1 MVSVRR
7 LLIQCHIMLNPK
19 YTSAFYTYARVCV
32 QWHKF
37 WLQHSSFTLYK
48 CSPFFFF
55 CTNYFATRWQH
66 RPRPV
71 SQSEKKRGRQNK
83 NKNHENKLLKTS
95 KTIFTHINQHLCE
108 GIKRYFQLKRRYWT
122 RINVSNIT
130 ACCHFVCEFTNLR
143 VKKWSI
149 LIQLIQ

>member
-1 MVSVRR
+1 MCTVTQI
-7 LLIQCHIMLNPK
+7 LA
-19 YTSAFYTYARVCV
+19 SAQFVHTV
-32 QWHKF
+32 QV
-37 WLQHSSFTLYK
+37 QS
-48 CSPFFFF
+48 FFFF

-143 VKKWSI
+143 VKKMKYTYKTYTVVSQMVSR
-149 LIQLIQ
+149 LLC

>member
-1 MVSVRR
+1 MRR

-55 CTNYFATRWQH
+55 FALITLPLGGNTGLGLFHNQKRNGGDRTR
-66 RPRPV
+66 
-71 SQSEKKRGRQNK
+71 
-83 NKNHENKLLKTS
+83 
-95 KTIFTHINQHLCE
+95 
-108 GIKRYFQLKRRYWT
+108 T
-122 RINVSNIT
+122 RIMK
-130 ACCHFVCEFTNLR
+130 TNCWR
-143 VKKWSI
+143 RQKQYSPI
-149 LIQLIQ
+149 LISTCVRGLKDTSNSSADTGQGSMFLILPHAVTLSVSSLTYV